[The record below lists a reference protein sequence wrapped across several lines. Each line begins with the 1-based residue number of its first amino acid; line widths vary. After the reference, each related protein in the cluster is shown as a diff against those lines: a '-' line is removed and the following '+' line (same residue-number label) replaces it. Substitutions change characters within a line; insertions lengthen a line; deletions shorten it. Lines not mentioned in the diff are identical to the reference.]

1 MLTATEADI
10 SCCGSWEQLSEEC
23 ESAGGVKVKLITY
36 GIEVY
41 TSATPE
47 LASQMVA

>member
-23 ESAGGVKVKLITY
+23 ESAGGVKMKLIT
-36 GIEVY
+36 Y